1 MARRDNNGSMD
12 DGNFYQHWA
21 GKRTKMADVI
31 TAAEVGILEDV
42 VAPLQ
47 EEYHGPALG
56 TRHEYPVTRVSKV
69 HGSEPPD
76 WLVERRRLERTAFW
90 LQREADHARAMA
102 LVETAYALQR
112 FGTPP
117 EDMQAQLKPRRVRGR
132 LTVHCECG
140 HVGHVILGGRPSPWK
155 LRCGQCGE
163 LQEL

>member
-1 MARRDNNGSMD
+1 MGSKGRKPPYD
-12 DGNFYQHWA
+12 ESNLYEHWQ

-31 TAAEVGILEDV
+31 TATEVGMLEDV

-47 EEYHGPALG
+47 EEYYGPALG
-56 TRHEYPVTRVSKV
+56 TRHEYPATRVSRV
-69 HGSEPPD
+69 HSSEPPE
-76 WLVERRRLERTAFW
+76 WLIEKRRLERTAFW

-102 LVETAYALQR
+102 LVETARGLQR

-117 EDMQAQLKPRRVRGR
+117 EDMQSQFKSRRVRGR
-132 LTVHCECG
+132 LTVHCDCG